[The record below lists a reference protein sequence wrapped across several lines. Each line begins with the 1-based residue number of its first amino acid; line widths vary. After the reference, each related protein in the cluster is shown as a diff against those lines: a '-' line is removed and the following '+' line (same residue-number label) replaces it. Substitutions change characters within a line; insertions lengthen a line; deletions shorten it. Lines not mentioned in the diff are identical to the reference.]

1 MNNYDLLVSLLKEKV
16 KNPDK
21 ITLEASMND
30 LGIDSLDL
38 VDVVLQAETELGVT
52 FEDDELLDLRIV
64 KDVVD
69 LLDRKSK

>member
-16 KNPDK
+16 KNTDK

>member
-1 MNNYDLLVSLLKEKV
+1 VNNYDLLVSLLKEKV

>member
-1 MNNYDLLVSLLKEKV
+1 
-16 KNPDK
+16 
-21 ITLEASMND
+21 MND

-52 FEDDELLDLRIV
+52 FEDDELLDLHIV

>member
-1 MNNYDLLVSLLKEKV
+1 MNNYDLLVRLLTDKV

-21 ITLEASMND
+21 ISMEASMND

-38 VDVVLQAETELGVT
+38 VDVVLQAESELNVT
-52 FEDDELLDLRIV
+52 FEDDELLNLHTV

-69 LLDRKSK
+69 LLDSKK